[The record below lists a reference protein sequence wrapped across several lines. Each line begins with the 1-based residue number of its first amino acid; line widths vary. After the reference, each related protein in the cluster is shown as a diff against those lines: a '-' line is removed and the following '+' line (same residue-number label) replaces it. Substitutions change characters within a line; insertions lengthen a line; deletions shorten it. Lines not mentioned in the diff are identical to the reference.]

1 MMTYYMHDG
10 KRISQAEYHLSTKPS
25 FPSKST
31 LRDQRR
37 AKHDMK
43 WAAEIDAQNAERE
56 RKAALDMWSLI
67 EESDASRDVKD
78 ILHRLAEGE
87 RHV

>member
-1 MMTYYMHDG
+1 MM
-10 KRISQAEYHLSTKPS
+10 KSL

-37 AKHDMK
+37 AKA
-43 WAAEIDAQNAERE
+43 AAEVAQRIDAENAERE

>member
-1 MMTYYMHDG
+1 M
-10 KRISQAEYHLSTKPS
+10 KSP
-25 FPSKST
+25 FPSKNT
-31 LRDQRR
+31 LRDQHR
-37 AKHDMK
+37 AEHDMK
-43 WAAEIDAQNAERE
+43 RAAEIDAENAERE